1 MRRLITG
8 AALATLIAA
17 AAFSQ
22 PAAARTADQATCQS
36 WQNDNCS
43 WHGYPLWQ
51 WEVGG

>member
-1 MRRLITG
+1 MRKLITG

-36 WQNDNCS
+36 RQSDNCS